1 MIADSYLGKKK
12 LSFLNAKCFKFIVYM
27 IIFGFCVMINIVWKT
42 KDTVTYI
49 SVSYVVLS
57 GQVSVRAKWKTEINP
72 FQNTA
77 TKINSF

>member
-1 MIADSYLGKKK
+1 
-12 LSFLNAKCFKFIVYM
+12 
-27 IIFGFCVMINIVWKT
+27 MINIVWKT